1 MHIVHA
7 HAIVSFHC
15 HRLFIYSQYC
25 PTPLRHGTI
34 NGSKYYNVHIYNQ
47 LIIVCIVWCYRPF
60 PKEVHHEYYQDLD
73 QLLRDAEEEPQSN
86 EESIYANL
94 NELAM

>member
-1 MHIVHA
+1 MSV
-7 HAIVSFHC
+7 AITKC
-15 HRLFIYSQYC
+15 DM
-25 PTPLRHGTI
+25 
-34 NGSKYYNVHIYNQ
+34 
-47 LIIVCIVWCYRPF
+47 CIVLCCRPF

>member
-1 MHIVHA
+1 M
-7 HAIVSFHC
+7 
-15 HRLFIYSQYC
+15 
-25 PTPLRHGTI
+25 
-34 NGSKYYNVHIYNQ
+34 YYVV
-47 LIIVCIVWCYRPF
+47 LLCSPF

-73 QLLRDAEEEPQSN
+73 QLLKDAEEEPQPNN